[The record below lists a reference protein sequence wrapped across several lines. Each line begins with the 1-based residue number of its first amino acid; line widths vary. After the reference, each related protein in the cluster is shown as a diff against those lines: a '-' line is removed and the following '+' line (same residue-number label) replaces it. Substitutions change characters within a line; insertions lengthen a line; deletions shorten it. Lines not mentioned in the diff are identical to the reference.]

1 VRGSC
6 LGAHEDGVVLRVGA
20 TSSAWKSSRMTNMV
34 VDCRLGQLS
43 VVTVY
48 MVGEEERVSSW
59 LGRSDV
65 EPDAG
70 YVATPQVGWEGP

>member
-1 VRGSC
+1 
-6 LGAHEDGVVLRVGA
+6 
-20 TSSAWKSSRMTNMV
+20 MTNMV
-34 VDCRLGQLS
+34 VECRLGQLS

>member
-1 VRGSC
+1 MRGSC

-20 TSSAWKSSRMTNMV
+20 TSAARKSSRMTIMV
-34 VDCRLGQLS
+34 VECRLGQLS

-59 LGRSDV
+59 LERSDGQ
-65 EPDAG
+65 PDAC
-70 YVATPQVGWEGP
+70 YVASPQVGWEGP